1 MDFSKFDNR
10 GPAEDG
16 VQVPLVD
23 PITGEPIKG
32 ENGPACAIVRGV
44 ASRTVQAEMR
54 KRALARSKVT
64 QPKLDLMEEVHADLI
79 ESSLPLVVG
88 FVNVERNGEPLTGS
102 AEDIRWLLD
111 LTFPIMQKADRTHVM
126 QTGEK
131 WVMVNRPFALQIA
144 EAAGEQDRFLPSAAR
159 G

>member
-10 GPAEDG
+10 GPAEEG
-16 VQVPLVD
+16 VKVPLVD
-23 PITGEPIKG
+23 PITGEPIEGK
-32 ENGPACAIVRGV
+32 NGPACAIVRGV
-44 ASRTVQAEMR
+44 ASRTVQADMR
-54 KRALARSKVT
+54 KRALARAKVT
-64 QPKLDLMEEVHADLI
+64 QPKLDVMEEVHADLI
-79 ESSLPLVVG
+79 ESALSLVVG

-102 AEDIRWLLD
+102 AEDVRWLLD

-131 WVMVNRPFALQIA
+131 WVMVNRPFAVQIA
-144 EAAGEQDRFLPSAAR
+144 EAAGEQDRFLPNAAQ